1 MDENVKVILI
11 DNGDRLNNMLFILDN
26 ENSKIGNFDKDMVL
40 KFREKIKL
48 LITRGKMIVFDFGN
62 KILDIIDEYDI
73 KFEDEFDEFVSKVSD
88 GYDIIMKK
96 MEQLKRDNVSSF
108 DKLEPMLS
116 DDKMKEIGTF
126 IDDDFVGMR
135 EFKLEDYDDISVR
148 RSRR

>member
-11 DNGDRLNNMLFILDN
+11 NNGDRLNNMLFILDN
-26 ENSKIGNFDKDMVL
+26 ENSKIGNFNKDMVL
-40 KFREKIKL
+40 KFRERIKL
-48 LITRGKMIVFDFGN
+48 LITHGKMIVFDFGN
-62 KILDIIDEYDI
+62 KILDIMDEYDM
-73 KFEDEFDEFVSKVSD
+73 KFEDGFDEFVSKVSD
-88 GYDIIMKK
+88 GYDIIMRK

-135 EFKLEDYDDISVR
+135 EFKLEDYEDINVR